1 MAPNKIR
8 EDIHVNEWSYCLF
21 LSRDGRALILR
32 DAESFHEAVT
42 TLEQIGQILSG
53 KIRNGL
59 GRYRD
64 VLLELMEM
72 SGQDRIDENERLF
85 DVVKDARN
93 MAVHEGSFAR
103 HLSSRLIDLFLIL
116 EEAIMTKLQ
125 RVEDIMVRNPVVAE
139 TWQMVANARRDLLA
153 NSFSFLPILHNGK
166 WQLIADS
173 EVMRFLRNPSDLSK
187 NDRLSMSL
195 DVTIKEESIRLISA
209 KTCAPSDTI
218 VYLTEIIES
227 FPVLIIKEFDGG
239 PKLLGIVTP
248 FDLL

>member
-21 LSRDGRALILR
+21 LLRDGRALILR
-32 DAESFHEAVT
+32 DAESFHEAAT
-42 TLEQIGQILSG
+42 TLEQMGQILSG
-53 KIRNGL
+53 EIRNGL

-72 SGQDRIDENERLF
+72 SGQDRTDENERLF

-103 HLSSRLIDLFLIL
+103 HLSRRLIDLFLIL
-116 EEAIMTKLQ
+116 EEVIMTKIQL
-125 RVEDIMVRNPVVAE
+125 VEDIMVRNPVVAE
-139 TWQMVANARRDLLA
+139 TWQMVANARRELLA
-153 NSFSFLPILHNGK
+153 NSFSFLPILYDGK
-166 WQLIADS
+166 WQLIADF
-173 EVMRFLRNPSDLSK
+173 EMMRFLRKPLDLLK

-195 DVTIKEESIRLISA
+195 GTTIKEESIRLISA

-218 VYLTEIIES
+218 VYLTDIIES
-227 FPVLIIKEFDGG
+227 LPVLVIQKFDGE

>member
-1 MAPNKIR
+1 MAANKIR

-32 DAESFHEAVT
+32 DAESFHEAAT
-42 TLEQIGQILSG
+42 KLEQIGQILSG

-125 RVEDIMVRNPVVAE
+125 RVVDIMVRNPVVAE

-227 FPVLIIKEFDGG
+227 FPVLIMADSNC
-239 PKLLGIVTP
+239 
-248 FDLL
+248 